1 MFFIIFFLS
10 FLLLLFITIPS
21 HHQIDTYRLQE
32 LDKTQQT
39 SSEKFTIL
47 CIDKAKR
54 ALVVYKIV
62 NFSPKAIEYG
72 GVLGTTSVV

>member
-10 FLLLLFITIPS
+10 FLLLFITIPS
-21 HHQIDTYRLQE
+21 HHQIDTYQLQE

-47 CIDKAKR
+47 CIDKTKV

-62 NFSPKAIEYG
+62 KFSPKAIKCG